1 MKLSVL
7 TEKRKLKNTDWIKN
21 VSDWNTRPELKLK
34 DKNVLLEKNVSG
46 KLERRRDSEELK
58 NTMSKSDNKTSPSSL
73 KMNAELLK
81 PSREPKKSDLRELE
95 EKKR

>member
-1 MKLSVL
+1 M
-7 TEKRKLKNTDWIKN
+7 
-21 VSDWNTRPELKLK
+21 KLK

>member
-1 MKLSVL
+1 M
-7 TEKRKLKNTDWIKN
+7 
-21 VSDWNTRPELKLK
+21 KLK

-95 EKKR
+95 EKKM